1 MLDSATDSLT
11 HPPKKERLA
20 DSDACSVE
28 TVARL
33 EELLARSILLRDL
46 YKIARWQSCN
56 GELCRMHQLF
66 EGHYKQQ
73 LLLVDVLIDRLHMLG
88 GSGRVLAGD
97 FLKGTQVSRG
107 VRGRTA
113 PDLWVDELLDAHA
126 VVLSTTQ
133 PAGATDNHHWIGE
146 FAVGLVV
153 LTNDLQSECLREQ
166 WLRQTNRS
174 ALL

>member
-1 MLDSATDSLT
+1 
-11 HPPKKERLA
+11 
-20 DSDACSVE
+20 
-28 TVARL
+28 
-33 EELLARSILLRDL
+33 
-46 YKIARWQSCN
+46 
-56 GELCRMHQLF
+56 MHQLF

-146 FAVGLVV
+146 CAVGLVV